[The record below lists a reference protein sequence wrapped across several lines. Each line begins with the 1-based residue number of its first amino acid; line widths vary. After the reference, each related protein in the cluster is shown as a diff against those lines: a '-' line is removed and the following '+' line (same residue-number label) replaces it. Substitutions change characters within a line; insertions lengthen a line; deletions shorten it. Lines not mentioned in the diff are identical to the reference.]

1 MSKQYNTRKKQNS
14 SRWVNI
20 SIAILCVVIIL
31 VFVIVLITKTGV
43 EEIQQTSTSA
53 STDAATTTST
63 TTMEITTES
72 PSLLTYPTDAE
83 DLFTLTENNIT
94 SEYAILL
101 NVEDNTVMASRN
113 ADEII
118 YPASM
123 TKIMTLLVA
132 AENIEDMDD
141 TFTMTYEIIA
151 PLVEMDASRA
161 GFSEGETVTLWDLM
175 YGIALPSGA
184 DASVAIAT
192 YVSGSEEAFV
202 ELMNEKAEELGLENT
217 HFVNTSG
224 LHDEDHYSTVT
235 DIALLMTAVMENDIC
250 QEVLSTYQYTTTATD
265 EHPDGI
271 VLESTMFT
279 RMSGDEVEG
288 ITIEA
293 GKTGYTDAS
302 GHCLVSYATDEEGN
316 GYVAV
321 VANSTTY
328 WNSVYDTFAIYGL
341 ICDGYEMP
349 TDLASSTSGGES
361 ITDETTYTETTTTY

>member
-20 SIAILCVVIIL
+20 SIAILCVIIIL

-53 STDAATTTST
+53 STDAETTTST

-349 TDLASSTSGGES
+349 TDLASSTSGDES

>member
-53 STDAATTTST
+53 STDAETTTST

-132 AENIEDMDD
+132 AENIEDMND

-279 RMSGDEVEG
+279 RMSGNEVEG

-349 TDLASSTSGGES
+349 TDLASSTSGDES

>member
-53 STDAATTTST
+53 STDAETTTST

-113 ADEII
+113 ADEMI

-132 AENIEDMDD
+132 AENIEDMND

-349 TDLASSTSGGES
+349 TDLASSTSGDES